1 VTGLCR
7 MAGNWQHR
15 RMVTVFTVLVA
26 TAQDAD
32 SLLSAEVLEE
42 TKAQVM
48 TLEQAAARG
57 FRGARA
63 DLQGRAV
70 RLIAVPPRDAQ
81 FVQRRL
87 EAHHAVLSFEKH
99 EVEDR

>member
-1 VTGLCR
+1 
-7 MAGNWQHR
+7 MII
-15 RMVTVFTVLVA
+15 VFQVLVT
-26 TAQDAD
+26 TAHDAE

-48 TLEQAAARG
+48 TVEQAARKG
-57 FRGARA
+57 FSGLRL
-63 DLQGRAV
+63 DPKGREI

-87 EAHHAVLSFEKH
+87 EANDAVLAFEKH
-99 EVEDR
+99 EVES